1 MANKRKVRPVG
12 LIQNLKID
20 LAGCSYK
27 IFVKILIMEKGK
39 EAYSMLL
46 GRPWLKQ
53 TKATHDWDN
62 NALIITSR
70 DKEITFTT
78 IKKIMLNPFQ

>member
-1 MANKRKVRPVG
+1 
-12 LIQNLKID
+12 
-20 LAGCSYK
+20 
-27 IFVKILIMEKGK
+27 MEKGK
-39 EAYSMLL
+39 EAYSMLF

-78 IKKIMLNPFQ
+78 IKKIMLNPFE